1 MLPESL
7 LLIWLRD
14 TLHDA
19 EEVCIY
25 ISGAYSSKD
34 ATLTDKQTHIQGP
47 IAARRSPRTS
57 RRAWREV
64 YVYQATKVCRASP
77 LFAVS
82 ILENGHTHMAKNS
95 NVPSCP
101 FMSLLAEKDSTPS
114 LTRTPRAERER
125 DRGVQPT
132 LVMFVSFN
140 LGRTRPKSQHQIS
153 IPTELFP
160 EVHSQASNSRHIPHS
175 QISKHPPASG
185 VSAQLTAQMP
195 SPSI

>member
-1 MLPESL
+1 MLRKCASTSRAPIPPKTPL
-7 LLIWLRD
+7 LL
-14 TLHDA
+14 
-19 EEVCIY
+19 
-25 ISGAYSSKD
+25 K
-34 ATLTDKQTHIQGP
+34 KQTHIQGP
-47 IAARRSPRTS
+47 IAVRKSPPTS

-95 NVPSCP
+95 NVPPCP
-101 FMSLLAEKDSTPS
+101 FMSLLAEKDYNPVSHPYPKS
-114 LTRTPRAERER
+114 RERER